1 MITGSSSSLGRRQFL
16 KEATLGAFAA
26 STLTSRLT
34 DARQVED
41 EPNIH
46 NMLLFGEQTIF
57 VSHLPL
63 FGGVNSTKTAY
74 RSVHRYQVIL
84 QASFAKSGKDVGDL
98 YFKDRQT
105 HPDTRIYTL
114 GPTTEF
120 VLSRLFTPSAK
131 PRLKT
136 FDATIF
142 RDHLERP
149 SGGPI
154 QGLDRTQV
162 TVDRVVHGRMF
173 DPKQVK
179 PTALE
184 YILLGKGSE
193 LYLAHLIAAP
203 PDFDHVLSV
212 KLSGR
217 DLTPTDLNQDVRLM
231 VADRTNLSSQ
241 RLKEAERVS
250 AELRIGKGAPAKVE
264 LEGGREVYF
273 EENELAK

>member
-1 MITGSSSSLGRRQFL
+1 MITRLSDSLGRRQFL
-16 KEATLGAFAA
+16 KEAALGAFAA

-34 DARQVED
+34 AARPVED
-41 EPNIH
+41 EPDIH
-46 NMLLFGEQTIF
+46 NMLVFGEQTIF
-57 VSHLPL
+57 VSHLPV

-74 RSVHRYQVIL
+74 RSAHRYQLVV
-84 QASFAKSGKDVGDL
+84 QTSFAKSGKDVGDL
-98 YFKDRQT
+98 YFKDRQG
-105 HPDTRIYTL
+105 HPDTRIYSL

-131 PRLKT
+131 PQLNA

-142 RDHLERP
+142 RGHLERP
-149 SGGPI
+149 GGVPI
-154 QGLDRTQV
+154 QGLDGTRV
-162 TVDRVVHGRMF
+162 TVNRVVHGRMF

-184 YILLGKGSE
+184 YILVGNGSE

-217 DLTPTDLNQDVRLM
+217 DLTASDLGQDVRLV
-231 VADRTNLSSQ
+231 VANRKNLSNQ
-241 RLKEAERVS
+241 RLKEGERVP
-250 AELRIGKGAPAKVE
+250 AELRIGKAPPAKVE